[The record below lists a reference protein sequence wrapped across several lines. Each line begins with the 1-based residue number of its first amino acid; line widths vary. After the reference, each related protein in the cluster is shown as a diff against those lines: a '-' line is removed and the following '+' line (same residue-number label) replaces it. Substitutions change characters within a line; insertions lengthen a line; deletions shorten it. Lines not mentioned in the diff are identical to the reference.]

1 MTTDE
6 TEKKKASR
14 DPESDFYNTLKK
26 KPVLV
31 IFKGDRD
38 REMRGVLEWVS
49 MYSIGVS
56 SPLHKEGLLV
66 GRETTLINKSD
77 ISRLKAYHG
86 TILGTIL

>member
-31 IFKGDRD
+31 IFKGDRDRD

-77 ISRLKAYHG
+77 VSRLKAYHG
-86 TILGTIL
+86 ENF